1 MSDHNKPVETIR
13 DGSLKA
19 SIFRNEGEKGT
30 FFSTTLSRTYTDER
44 GNFHDSNV
52 FSGTDLLRVSEL
64 ARKAY
69 SVSRELKQDLGKT
82 GDLLRESEGRG
93 GRASQ
98 EFDHQQPQETQ
109 RSRSRRDLR
118 R

>member
-1 MSDHNKPVETIR
+1 MAENNKPVEVLR
-13 DGSLKA
+13 DGNLKA

-52 FSGTDLLRVSEL
+52 FTGTDLLRVGEL
-64 ARKAY
+64 ARQAY
-69 SVSRELKQDLGKT
+69 SKSRDLKQELGRT
-82 GDLLRESEGRG
+82 GDMLRENEGRG
-93 GRASQ
+93 GRASKD
-98 EFDHQQPQETQ
+98 FDRQQPQQ
-109 RSRSRRDLR
+109 AKRSRSRRDLR

>member
-1 MSDHNKPVETIR
+1 MSENNRPVDVLR

-44 GNFHDSNV
+44 GNFHDTNV
-52 FSGTDLLRVSEL
+52 FSGTDLLRISEL
-64 ARKAY
+64 SRRAY
-69 SVSRELKQDLGKT
+69 SRATELKAELSRT
-82 GDLLRESEGRG
+82 GDLLDETEPRG
-93 GRASQ
+93 GRASRA
-98 EFDHQQPQETQ
+98 FDQPQG
-109 RSRSRRDLR
+109 RSRRAPR

>member
-1 MSDHNKPVETIR
+1 MSDNNKPVEVIR

-44 GNFHDSNV
+44 GNFHDTNV

-69 SVSRELKQDLGKT
+69 SVSRDLKQELGKT
-82 GDLLRESEGRG
+82 GDLLRENASRG
-93 GRASQ
+93 GRASKDF
-98 EFDHQQPQETQ
+98 ERQQPEG
-109 RSRSRRDLR
+109 SRSRRDLR